1 MIRALAVLAERLG
14 RCSGSVVESNYNEW
28 VIRQDLK
35 RQIAEKG
42 SGIQELRRLDRRSHG
57 AMVKLMLIDVEIM
70 DFILEMEEGK
80 EEVERLRAFVVQRM
94 KFSERQL
101 EVRNL
106 SPQTISGFIDSWSD
120 RVDGSSIYRKR
131 VHSISPFIRYISMDI
146 EDNLGREGLD

>member
-57 AMVKLMLIDVEIM
+57 AMVKLMLIDAEIM

-80 EEVERLRAFVVQRM
+80 EEVERLRAFVAQRM
-94 KFSERQL
+94 KFAERQL
-101 EVRNL
+101 EGQNL
-106 SPQTISGFIDSWSD
+106 SPQTISGFIDSW
-120 RVDGSSIYRKR
+120 
-131 VHSISPFIRYISMDI
+131 
-146 EDNLGREGLD
+146 GLMG